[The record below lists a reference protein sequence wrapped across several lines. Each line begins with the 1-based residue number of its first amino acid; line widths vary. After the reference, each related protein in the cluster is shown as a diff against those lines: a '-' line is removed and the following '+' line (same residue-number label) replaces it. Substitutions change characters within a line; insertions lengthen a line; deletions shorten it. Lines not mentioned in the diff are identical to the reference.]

1 MTAPLNPALAPG
13 SITSSRGPLLAIHP
27 SDRLLQSVADDHTDG
42 VVLTD
47 RALGRLYHPYEGGA
61 EIFADI
67 REQLAAD
74 HSSGVGPARAARL
87 VSPISLRPA
96 GR

>member
-1 MTAPLNPALAPG
+1 
-13 SITSSRGPLLAIHP
+13 LAIHP
-27 SDRLLQSVADDHTDG
+27 SDRLLQAVADDHTDG

-61 EIFADI
+61 EISADAGI
-67 REQLAAD
+67 GEQLAAD